1 MQWRNESNEAAEPA
15 LRRLQPRRALRRP
28 IVAWHLA
35 LGEEVANGEC
45 RHDRTGER
53 PNDVDDGGR

>member
-1 MQWRNESNEAAEPA
+1 MQWRNESNQSTKPA
-15 LRRLQPRRALRRP
+15 LCPLQPRRALRRP

-45 RHDRTGER
+45 CHDRTDER